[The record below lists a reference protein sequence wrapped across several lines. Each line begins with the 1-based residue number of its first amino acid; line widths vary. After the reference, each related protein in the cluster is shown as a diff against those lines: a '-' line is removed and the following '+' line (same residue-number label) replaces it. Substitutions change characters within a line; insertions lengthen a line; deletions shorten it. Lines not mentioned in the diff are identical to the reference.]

1 MTLDMCVCVC
11 VLRSTDGPWQ
21 GARPAGRRQ
30 PAHGWIHVLRERE
43 KVCVC
48 VCVTSR
54 AHAPLEA
61 CCRRGGDWC
70 DAASPVPPFVFSR
83 LYRGALLGAVP
94 ALHMVCAQSA
104 CEGVGCDPWASEAM
118 MAVSM
123 CGRICSEH
131 AQLSHEQ

>member
-1 MTLDMCVCVC
+1 MCVCVC
-11 VLRSTDGPWQ
+11 VSHHVHMGLSRHVV
-21 GARPAGRRQ
+21 GAAVIG
-30 PAHGWIHVLRERE
+30 AMH
-43 KVCVC
+43 
-48 VCVTSR
+48 
-54 AHAPLEA
+54 
-61 CCRRGGDWC
+61 GDWC